1 MNIVKDLCTVVREV
15 LATAVAV
22 VGIATR
28 MSLCQAI
35 DGYRA
40 QAPAGGADCL
50 RISRDRRR
58 SLKIG
63 RAPRRLRA
71 DSGNDPAAQLARCAG
86 SEPSR

>member
-40 QAPAGGADCL
+40 
-50 RISRDRRR
+50 
-58 SLKIG
+58 
-63 RAPRRLRA
+63 RLRR
-71 DSGNDPAAQLARCAG
+71 AARTVYGSVGIVGAR
-86 SEPSR
+86 